1 MAKKKTAE
9 KAVKK
14 VAKKAVKKTTKKEA
28 DKPAAKKDATKK
40 TVKRKKK
47 STEPTRFRLIWGVY
61 SSSMREEARFDYDS
75 RKDADK
81 KADQLTAKG
90 KKLYWVQPIGI
101 DADFLGLGVLE
112 VAHREWLPGA
122 NCRCG

>member
-14 VAKKAVKKTTKKEA
+14 AAKKTT
-28 DKPAAKKDATKK
+28 DKPAAKTKAVK
-40 TVKRKKK
+40 KKVKRKKK
-47 STEPTRFRLIWGVY
+47 STDPTRFRLIWGVY
-61 SSSMREEARFDYDS
+61 SSSMREEARFDYDC

-90 KKLYWVQPIGI
+90 KKLYWVQPIKEEI
-101 DADFLGLGVLE
+101 IPEPEEDDE
-112 VAHREWLPGA
+112 
-122 NCRCG
+122 

>member
-14 VAKKAVKKTTKKEA
+14 VAKKAVKKTTKTAVKKEA
-28 DKPAAKKDATKK
+28 DKPAAKKVDTKKKVVKK

-90 KKLYWVQPIGI
+90 KKLYWVQPIKEEI
-101 DADFLGLGVLE
+101 IPEPE
-112 VAHREWLPGA
+112 VDDE
-122 NCRCG
+122 

>member
-28 DKPAAKKDATKK
+28 DKPAAKKDATKKTVVKK

-90 KKLYWVQPIGI
+90 KKLYWVQPIKEEI
-101 DADFLGLGVLE
+101 IPEPE
-112 VAHREWLPGA
+112 VDDE
-122 NCRCG
+122 

>member
-28 DKPAAKKDATKK
+28 DKPAAKKDATKKTVVKKTVVKK

-90 KKLYWVQPIGI
+90 KKLYWVQPIKEEI
-101 DADFLGLGVLE
+101 IPEPE
-112 VAHREWLPGA
+112 VDDE
-122 NCRCG
+122 

>member
-28 DKPAAKKDATKK
+28 DKPAAKTDATKK

-90 KKLYWVQPIGI
+90 KKLYWVQPIKEEI
-101 DADFLGLGVLE
+101 IAEPE
-112 VAHREWLPGA
+112 VDDE
-122 NCRCG
+122 

>member
-9 KAVKK
+9 KAVEK

-28 DKPAAKKDATKK
+28 DKPAAKKVDAKK
-40 TVKRKKK
+40 KVVKRTVKRKKK

-81 KADQLTAKG
+81 KADQLT
-90 KKLYWVQPIGI
+90 LSLIHISEPTRPY
-101 DADFLGLGVLE
+101 
-112 VAHREWLPGA
+112 
-122 NCRCG
+122 

>member
-40 TVKRKKK
+40 TVVKKTVKRKKK

-61 SSSMREEARFDYDS
+61 SSSMREEARFDYAQ

-81 KADQLTAKG
+81 KAEQLKAKG
-90 KKLYWVQPIGI
+90 KKLYWVQPIKEEI
-101 DADFLGLGVLE
+101 IPEPE
-112 VAHREWLPGA
+112 VDDE
-122 NCRCG
+122 

>member
-28 DKPAAKKDATKK
+28 DKPAAKKDATKKTVVKK

-81 KADQLTAKG
+81 KADQLTTKG
-90 KKLYWVQPIGI
+90 KKLYWVQPIKEEI
-101 DADFLGLGVLE
+101 IPEPE
-112 VAHREWLPGA
+112 VDDE
-122 NCRCG
+122 

>member
-14 VAKKAVKKTTKKEA
+14 AAKKTT
-28 DKPAAKKDATKK
+28 DKPAAKTKAVK
-40 TVKRKKK
+40 KKVKRKKK
-47 STEPTRFRLIWGVY
+47 STDPTRFRLIWGVY
-61 SSSMREEARFDYDS
+61 SSSMREEARFDYDR

-90 KKLYWVQPIGI
+90 KKLYWVQPIKEEI
-101 DADFLGLGVLE
+101 IPEPEEDDE
-112 VAHREWLPGA
+112 
-122 NCRCG
+122 